1 MGFPL
6 ELSIRYIRSRKRAF
20 ISVGTLFA
28 ILGVLLGVAA
38 LTTVVSVTGGFFKEF
53 QDKVLGVNAHVL
65 VLKYA
70 SDFREYRDVMKVAE
84 KVPGVRG
91 VAPFFINPMMVT
103 HGRYTA
109 TGVLLKG
116 IDPERVNQVLDL
128 PKHIIEGN
136 LDGLRVKDSKP
147 PSRRSDPFYDGVT
160 LGVTDERG
168 GVTILPSN
176 SAEPMQR
183 SAPTAANTA
192 VKKLRPSV
200 AAPEGD
206 VEPEGG
212 YQSVLPDED
221 VIPSD
226 IWTDPC
232 HSPDKIAS
240 LPGIAVGKTL
250 RENLH
255 LSLGDC
261 MQITFPTVGFSYSG
275 GVIRAPVAKQF
286 RVIAVFDAGF
296 DQYDSKLVYTDLYQ
310 AQSFNDSGDSVTG
323 IEMKVADIDQSKRI
337 AAEIERRLDNGIYH
351 TMDWEE
357 LNHGLFTA
365 LRIQQILISVVLAL
379 IIVVAAFTVIAT
391 LIMVVLEKKREIAV
405 LKAMGSSDFSL
416 LRVFLYQGAFI
427 GIVGTV
433 LGLGLGY
440 FTCRGLVR
448 YEFPLDPGVYFISR
462 LPVRMQPLE
471 FAMVGAFA
479 ILVCLIATV
488 WPALYASRLR
498 PAEAFRSQD

>member
-20 ISVGTLFA
+20 IAVGTLFA

-160 LGVTDERG
+160 LGVTNERG

-183 SAPTAANTA
+183 SAPTAASTA
-192 VKKLRPSV
+192 VKKAGPSV

-261 MQITFPTVGFSYSG
+261 MQITFPTVGFSY
-275 GVIRAPVAKQF
+275 
-286 RVIAVFDAGF
+286 
-296 DQYDSKLVYTDLYQ
+296 
-310 AQSFNDSGDSVTG
+310 
-323 IEMKVADIDQSKRI
+323 
-337 AAEIERRLDNGIYH
+337 
-351 TMDWEE
+351 
-357 LNHGLFTA
+357 
-365 LRIQQILISVVLAL
+365 
-379 IIVVAAFTVIAT
+379 
-391 LIMVVLEKKREIAV
+391 
-405 LKAMGSSDFSL
+405 
-416 LRVFLYQGAFI
+416 
-427 GIVGTV
+427 
-433 LGLGLGY
+433 
-440 FTCRGLVR
+440 
-448 YEFPLDPGVYFISR
+448 
-462 LPVRMQPLE
+462 
-471 FAMVGAFA
+471 
-479 ILVCLIATV
+479 
-488 WPALYASRLR
+488 
-498 PAEAFRSQD
+498 